1 MKLDIVKSRSLP
13 PHEDAEN
20 YEGDDADGDGARDDD
35 ARLPGVALRH
45 VGRADERRARVAQC
59 RPVDDLDVGELSVED
74 DGPVVDAARGAAHLE
89 LVRVHRR
96 QVVHDVLLEKKTLF
110 ENFYLNHLRFP
121 FDNHSLFININTL
134 TFLSIDQTKTWL
146 KSSSTKIIFL
156 VFIKCHFAHFEPFN
170 ICTILSNKKMTWQ
183 RIF

>member
-1 MKLDIVKSRSLP
+1 MVPPINVTPSKVQNDVLP
-13 PHEDAEN
+13 PH
-20 YEGDDADGDGARDDD
+20 DDADDDEGDNTNSDGSGHDD
-35 ARLPGVALRH
+35 ARFPDVILLN
-45 VGRADERRARVAQC
+45 VGRADERRARVAHC

-110 ENFYLNHLRFP
+110 EIFHLYHLRFI
-121 FDNHSLFININTL
+121 FDNHSLFININTS
-134 TFLSIDQTKTWL
+134 TFFSIDQTKTWL

-170 ICTILSNKKMTWQ
+170 QWHH
-183 RIF
+183 FE